1 MGNTESVKQK
11 YPSAYYC
18 YIQHAGYPTEHY
30 MMAGSIRSRHE
41 TKEEVIELCKKYNA
55 AHNLPNV
62 TL

>member
-1 MGNTESVKQK
+1 MKQK

-41 TKEEVIELCKKYNA
+41 TKEEVIALCKKYNA
-55 AHNLPNV
+55 EHNLPNI

>member
-1 MGNTESVKQK
+1 MKQK
-11 YPSAYYC
+11 YPSAYHC

-41 TKEEVIELCKKYNA
+41 TKEEVIALCKKYNA
-55 AHNLPNV
+55 EHNLPNV

>member
-1 MGNTESVKQK
+1 MNQK

-30 MMAGSIRSRHE
+30 MMFGGIRSRHE
-41 TKEEVIELCKKYNA
+41 TKEEVITLCKKVNA
-55 AHNLPNV
+55 KHNLPNI

>member
-1 MGNTESVKQK
+1 MKTMVQK

-18 YIQHAGYPTEHY
+18 SIQHRGCPTEHY
-30 MMAGSIRSRHE
+30 MMSGGIRSQHSS
-41 TKEEVIELCKKYNA
+41 KEEVIALCKKYNA